1 MEFFC
6 RHCDE
11 IVVGQPY
18 RVISE
23 EDGVVLLNMTVCRS
37 CYKKARALG
46 LHSEVI
52 RRDRKPRRQRR
63 PWSDVSTLSAG
74 G

>member
-37 CYKKARALG
+37 CYKEARALG
-46 LHSEVI
+46 LHSEAI
-52 RRDRKPRRQRR
+52 QRDGKPRRRR
-63 PWSDVSTLSAG
+63 PWADASTLSAG

>member
-1 MEFFC
+1 
-6 RHCDE
+6 
-11 IVVGQPY
+11 
-18 RVISE
+18 VISE

-46 LHSEVI
+46 LHSEAI